1 MVGTNGM
8 AEETESP
15 IAPTIEPARARFAAL
30 GTGAAWLLGLRAGL
44 ELLRGALAS
53 APLAEAVFGAFV
65 LDVAAGRAG
74 IAWSPPLERARYLA
88 VVARGA
94 AIGAAVPVACV
105 AVALA
110 LGWARAAASSV
121 EWTVVLSL
129 VGAIGSAT
137 RDELLFRAFPLTF
150 AARAGVPQH
159 AAVAFAAL
167 LSLTPELVIGRPTI
181 EGAAVAL
188 GAGLISARLWTRADG
203 GIAAVSA
210 HTAAMLTLG
219 PLSHGAGLEI
229 AWQRGELTTG
239 LGSKGPA
246 AWLYAGVSLV
256 VASVVV
262 GRWPAATSSD
272 GEPPTPAS
280 SDAARG
286 SS

>member
-1 MVGTNGM
+1 M

-15 IAPTIEPARARFAAL
+15 IAATTDPLRARLAAL
-30 GTGAAWLLGLRAGL
+30 GTGAAWLVGLRAGL

-74 IAWSPPLERARYLA
+74 IAWSPPLARARYLA
-88 VVARGA
+88 IVARGA

-110 LGWARAAASSV
+110 LGWARATAASV
-121 EWTVVLSL
+121 EWTVALSL
-129 VGAIGSAT
+129 VGAIGTAT

-150 AARAGVPQH
+150 AARAGVPRP
-159 AAVAFAAL
+159 AAVAFAAV
-167 LSLTPELVIGRPTI
+167 LSLTPELAIGHPTI
-181 EGAAVAL
+181 EGAATAL
-188 GAGLISARLWTRADG
+188 GLGLLCARLWTRAHG

-210 HTAAMLTLG
+210 HTAALLALG

-246 AWLYAGVSLV
+246 AWLYAALSVV

-262 GRWPAATSSD
+262 ARWPAVTPSSD
-272 GEPPTPAS
+272 EHATPSS
-280 SDAARG
+280 SDEPHG